1 MSLFK
6 TDDSPR
12 FSNKSH
18 LSAHLNYL
26 FRTDKDQKWT
36 NEYTDNNI
44 LFTFTEEGKVD
55 HDLLD
60 SPEKRKELRD
70 MFYEY
75 LSEIPLDQLRMVRME
90 CTDDSDYFD
99 DEMFKDMFKTMMN
112 MHQVFPVLLFVIH
125 VDQPDNYCHYHAI
138 IYVR

>member
-1 MSLFK
+1 MNLFK

-36 NEYTDNNI
+36 NEYTDNNQ
-44 LFTFTEEGKVD
+44 LFTFTEEGGVECD
-55 HDLLD
+55 PLD
-60 SPEKRKELRD
+60 SPEERKKFRD

-75 LSEIPLDQLRMVRME
+75 LSEIPLDKLRMVRME
-90 CTDDSDYFD
+90 CTDDSYYFD
-99 DEMFKDMFKTMMN
+99 DEMYKDMFRTMIN
-112 MHQVFPVLLFVIH
+112 IHQVFPVLLMVTH
-125 VDQPDNYCHYHAI
+125 VDQTDNYCHYHAI
-138 IYVR
+138 IRVR